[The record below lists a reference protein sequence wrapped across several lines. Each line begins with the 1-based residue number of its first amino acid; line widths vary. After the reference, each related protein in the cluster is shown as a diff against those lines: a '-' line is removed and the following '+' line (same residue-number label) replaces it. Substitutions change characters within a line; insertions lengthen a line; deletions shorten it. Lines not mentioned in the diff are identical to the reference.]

1 MMPKEAEIVIV
12 GGGVIGSSIA
22 YFLSKAGKDVVL
34 LDKGDLA
41 GEASAANGAFVWT
54 STRRPGIDLDL
65 ALTSIEIH
73 KQFQEELDLDTE
85 YRRPG
90 GLIIVEN
97 DDQIPAMETFRKQR
111 EDVGFVLTMLDSK
124 EAREL
129 EPFLSE
135 RIVGALFNPLDGG
148 TNPFNLVVG
157 LQRKVKQ
164 MGGKV
169 FHHTEVQGIQLKKN
183 KVKGVITDK
192 GFIRTGLVV
201 NACGAW
207 ASLIGDMVG
216 IKIPIF
222 PQEMEFIV
230 TEQVPPI
237 ISHIIMGAGYVT
249 EEYSKEEM
257 MNDREK
263 FRCALCI
270 HQTASGNILLGATW
284 RFVGYDKRTS
294 YEETIAIAKEIVRIF
309 PPLKDAHVIRTFAN
323 FFPFTSDDLPIL
335 GYVEGIE
342 GFIMAAG
349 HCGHGICLGPITG
362 KLISE
367 LICEG
372 RTSIPIHELSLSRF
386 LELV

>member
-1 MMPKEAEIVIV
+1 MVPKQAEVVIV

-22 YFLSKAGKDVVL
+22 YFLSKAGRDVVL
-34 LDKGDLA
+34 LERGDLV
-41 GEASAANGAFVWT
+41 GEASGANGAFVWT

-65 ALTSIEIH
+65 ALASIEIH

-90 GLIIVEN
+90 GLLVIEKDN
-97 DDQIPAMETFRKQR
+97 QIQVMEAFCKER
-111 EDVGFVLTMLDSK
+111 EDVGFVLTRLDSK

-135 RIVGALFNPLDGG
+135 RIVGALYNPLDGG

-157 LQRKVKQ
+157 LQRRAVQ
-164 MGGKV
+164 MGARV
-169 FHHTEVQGIQLKKN
+169 FHHTEVQAVQLTQN
-183 KVKGVITDK
+183 RVEGVITDK
-192 GFIRTGLVV
+192 GSIRTGIVV

-207 ASLIGDMVG
+207 ASFVGDFVG
-216 IKIPIF
+216 VKIPII
-222 PQEMEFIV
+222 PNEMEFMV
-230 TEQVPPI
+230 TEQLPPG
-237 ISHIIMGAGYVT
+237 ISHIIMGATYMT

-257 MNDREK
+257 MKHREK
-263 FRCALCI
+263 FGCGLCI
-270 HQTASGNILLGATW
+270 HQTVSGNILLGATW

-294 YEETIAIAKEIVRIF
+294 YEETIAIAKEVVRLF
-309 PPLKDAHVIRTFAN
+309 PRLKDIHVIRTFAN

-335 GYVEGIE
+335 GYVDGIE

-349 HCGHGICLGPITG
+349 HSGHGICLGPITG
-362 KLISE
+362 RLISE

-372 RTSIPIHELSLSRF
+372 RTSIPIDELSLSRF
-386 LELV
+386 S

>member
-1 MMPKEAEIVIV
+1 MMPKEAEVVIV
-12 GGGVIGSSIA
+12 GGGAIGSSIA

-34 LDKGDLA
+34 LERGDLV

-54 STRRPGIDLDL
+54 STRRPGIDVDL
-65 ALTSIEIH
+65 ALASIEIH
-73 KQFQEELDLDTE
+73 KQLQEELDFDTE

-90 GLIIVEN
+90 GLLIIEN
-97 DDQIPAMETFRKQR
+97 DNQNQVMETFRKER
-111 EDVGFVLTMLDSK
+111 EDVGFVLTRLDSK

-135 RIVGALFNPLDGG
+135 RIVGALYNPLDGG

-157 LQRKVKQ
+157 LQRKAQQ
-164 MGGKV
+164 MGAKV
-169 FHHTEVQGIQLKKN
+169 LHHTEVQAVQLEQN
-183 KVKGVITDK
+183 RVEEVITDR
-192 GFIRTGLVV
+192 GPIRTGIVV

-207 ASLIGDMVG
+207 ASFVGDLVG
-216 IKIPIF
+216 VKIPII
-222 PQEMEFIV
+222 PNEMEFMV
-230 TEQVPPI
+230 TEQLPPG
-237 ISHIIMGAGYVT
+237 ISHIIMGATYMT

-257 MNDREK
+257 MKHREK
-263 FRCALCI
+263 FGCGLCI
-270 HQTASGNILLGATW
+270 HQTVSGNILLGATW

-294 YEETIAIAKEIVRIF
+294 YEETIAIAKEVVRLF
-309 PPLKDAHVIRTFAN
+309 PRLKDIHVIRTFAN

-362 KLISE
+362 RLISE

-372 RTSIPIHELSLSRF
+372 RTSIPIDELSLSRF
-386 LELV
+386 S